1 MIKIR
6 TAVAL
11 LMLLAPLLAAIL
23 VCHDKSIISTDLR
36 DLMPEYGRP
45 DQQTDLTD
53 ILSSKIIFTT
63 AVDPERLI
71 KKLEKIPDLEV
82 FGRPDLKNFF
92 FKYRYNLIP
101 VITDPAELENMV
113 TEALYNPFAGVTDF
127 EIAHDPFLTMR
138 RLAVKYAASLSHG
151 SDSDGCLKL
160 QNEKEN
166 SRICIVT
173 AEFHQDKTA
182 ASDLNRTIRKLAE
195 EDPTLRYTGEVF
207 FSAHA
212 AESSEKDMM
221 RIGFVS
227 TLIFSALFIYVFR
240 SAKILLLTCLSLA
253 LTLADGIAAVLLV
266 FGEIHVITLALGTC
280 LIGICVDYN
289 LHVFMKRAHGD
300 DPENTVRS
308 LAGPM
313 LLSLISS
320 ISAYLVMSF
329 TDLCVLK
336 QLSVMAVASLAASFL
351 TVMCLLVHFRVKTVS
366 EYGGR
371 IPARPGRI
379 AVTALTSAVTVL
391 GVALYAAVPADD
403 DVGRMQERDGN
414 LVRMNKEI
422 EKILNGSDAG
432 VWYAAGSSSLE
443 KALKE
448 CEELYQSLTAK
459 ERNKILL
466 PCTFIPSADR
476 QRENIESYGTMTRQL
491 KEIYKKSGIET
502 AMPDFSTM
510 SIFRPQ
516 EHPLYRLLP
525 VGENGILIRAPA
537 SDPALLS
544 KLDGMSFLTRM
555 DRRSEWSNT
564 FRHYRIQL
572 SWLLGISFC
581 IISLYMLLK
590 AGRKAV
596 NLFILPAA
604 SGISA
609 GIVANVLLGGGYM
622 NMFTVMAGFMILGLG
637 TDYSIFYHSFSGN
650 ERDKGR
656 TVQTLI
662 TAWLTTE
669 TSFGMLA
676 FSGIS
681 VISSFGLNLAAGL
694 TVMLLAILFSGT
706 GEEKKE
712 KEKQK

>member
-6 TAVAL
+6 TAAVL
-11 LMLLAPLLAAIL
+11 LILLAPLLAAVL

-36 DLMPEYGRP
+36 DLMPEYGRS
-45 DQQTDLTD
+45 DQQTDLKD

-63 AVDPERLI
+63 AGDPEKLV

-92 FKYRYNLIP
+92 FKYRYSLIRGR
-101 VITDPAELENMV
+101 TDPAELENMV

-127 EIAHDPFLTMR
+127 EITHDPFLIMR
-138 RLAVKYAASLSHG
+138 SLAVKYAASLSHS
-151 SDSDGCLKL
+151 SDSDGCLKIR
-160 QNEKEN
+160 NEKEN
-166 SRICIVT
+166 SRICVVT
-173 AEFHQDKTA
+173 AEFHPDKTT
-182 ASDLNRTIRKLAE
+182 ASDLYRRIRQIVM
-195 EDPTLRYTGEVF
+195 EDETLRYTGEVF

-212 AESSEKDMM
+212 AESSENDMM
-221 RIGFVS
+221 RIGIIS
-227 TLIFSALFIYVFR
+227 TLIFSVLFIYVFR
-240 SAKILLLTCLSLA
+240 SARILLLTCLSLT

-266 FGEIHVITLALGTC
+266 FGEIHIITLALGTC

-289 LHVFMKRAHGD
+289 LHVFMKRAHGS
-300 DPENTVRS
+300 DPENTVRT
-308 LAGPM
+308 LTGPM

-320 ISAYLVMSF
+320 ASAYLVMSF

-351 TVMCLLVHFRVKTVS
+351 TVMCILVHFQVKTVR
-366 EYGGR
+366 EYSGN
-371 IPARPGRI
+371 IPAGPGRI
-379 AVTALTSAVTVL
+379 AVTVLTSAVTVL
-391 GVALYAAVPADD
+391 GAALYAAVPADD

-414 LVRMNKEI
+414 LVRMNGEL

-432 VWYAAGSSSLE
+432 IWYAVGTGSTE
-443 KALKE
+443 KALRK
-448 CEELYQSLTAK
+448 CEDLYQSLTET
-459 ERNKILL
+459 ERRKILL
-466 PCTFIPSADR
+466 PCTFIPSADK
-476 QRENIESYGTMTRQL
+476 QRVNIESYSIMAQQL
-491 KEIYKKSGIET
+491 KEIYKKSGIEIT
-502 AMPDFSTM
+502 IPDFST
-510 SIFRPQ
+510 INTFRPQ
-516 EHPLYRLLP
+516 EHPLYRQLP
-525 VGENGILIRAPA
+525 VGANGILIRAPA

-544 KLDGMSFLTRM
+544 KLDGINFLTRL
-555 DRRSEWSNT
+555 DRRAEWSRT
-564 FRHYRIQL
+564 FGHYRIQL

-609 GIVANVLLGGGYM
+609 GIAANVLLGGGYM

-650 ERDKGR
+650 ERDKSR
-656 TVQTLI
+656 TAQTLI

-669 TSFGMLA
+669 ASFGMLA

-706 GEEKKE
+706 DEEKQE
-712 KEKQK
+712 K